1 MQVDPLNLKLK
12 PPGTERLKLKYY
24 KLLSTSAFNF
34 NLRRYITEMSAN
46 KTLLKQLEDTLLKA
60 GRCRLTLSNP
70 S

>member
-1 MQVDPLNLKLK
+1 
-12 PPGTERLKLKYY
+12 LKLKYY